1 MRRTKW
7 HSNIK
12 KQGTKMNITDYKNEL
27 ILMFAILFM
36 GLLALCWNLAMYKKE
51 NRELKG
57 LIALYRENTALSRKE
72 IALYEKIQVMIK
84 NTNNDLEKSLKKSKR
99 IKLGKNKNGDLLLEL
114 YDKEENKKVF
124 VFENGLIMELI

>member
-1 MRRTKW
+1 
-7 HSNIK
+7 
-12 KQGTKMNITDYKNEL
+12 MNITDYKNEL